1 MTKTNVLYGIIA
13 LLVALNITV
22 LMIVLGIPEP
32 PKEFGHKPPNLGR
45 LIEQE
50 LHFDAQ
56 QKEKLGELIDSHR
69 AQTRKLDEQIKK
81 IRGTYYESLADNQ
94 YTLAQQNQLLQQ
106 LGQLQMRIEKGRWQH
121 FMAIKKLCRP
131 EQLDD
136 FSELTKELVR
146 ALPGGPRPPH
156 RPRHD

>member
-1 MTKTNVLYGIIA
+1 MTKTNVLYGIVS

-22 LMIVLGIPEP
+22 LLIVLGMPEP
-32 PKEFGHKPPNLGR
+32 PKEFGHRSPNLGR

-56 QKEKLGELIDSHR
+56 QTEKLGELIDSHR
-69 AQTRKLDEQIKK
+69 AQTRKLDAQIQK
-81 IRGTYYESLADNQ
+81 IRVTYYESLADNQ

-106 LGQLQMRIEKGRWQH
+106 LGQLQMRIEKRRWQH

-131 EQLDD
+131 DQLDD
-136 FSELTKELVR
+136 FSELTKELVQVF
-146 ALPGGPRPPH
+146 PGVRRPPH

>member
-1 MTKTNVLYGIIA
+1 MTKTNVLYGIVA

-22 LMIVLGIPEP
+22 LLIVLGMPEP
-32 PKEFGHKPPNLGR
+32 PKEFGHRPPNLGR

-50 LHFDAQ
+50 LHFDGQ

-69 AQTRKLDEQIKK
+69 AQTGKLDAQIQK

-146 ALPGGPRPPH
+146 AFPGDHRPPH
-156 RPRHD
+156 PQRHD

>member
-1 MTKTNVLYGIIA
+1 MTKTNVLYGIVA
-13 LLVALNITV
+13 LLVALNITILLV
-22 LMIVLGIPEP
+22 VLGKAQP
-32 PKEFGHKPPNLGR
+32 PQDFGHRPPNLR
-45 LIEQE
+45 SFIEQE

-69 AQTRKLDEQIKK
+69 AQTRKLDEQIQK

-131 EQLDD
+131 EQMDD
-136 FSELTKELVR
+136 FSALTKELVR

>member
-1 MTKTNVLYGIIA
+1 MTKTNVLYGIVA

-22 LMIVLGIPEP
+22 LLIVLGMPEP
-32 PKEFGHKPPNLGR
+32 PKEFGHRPPNLGR

-50 LHFDAQ
+50 LHFDGQ

-69 AQTRKLDEQIKK
+69 AQTRKLDEQIQK
-81 IRGTYYESLADNQ
+81 IRGTYYESLADNK

-146 ALPGGPRPPH
+146 AFPGVRRPPH
-156 RPRHD
+156 PQRHD

>member
-1 MTKTNVLYGIIA
+1 MTKTNVLYGIVA

-22 LMIVLGIPEP
+22 LLVVLSKPQP
-32 PKEFGHKPPNLGR
+32 PQDFGHRPPNLGR

-56 QKEKLGELIDSHR
+56 QKEKLVELIDSHR
-69 AQTRKLDEQIKK
+69 AQTRNLDEQIQK
-81 IRGTYYESLADNQ
+81 IRGSYYESLANNQ

-106 LGQLQMRIEKGRWQH
+106 LGQLQLRIEKGRWQH

-146 ALPGGPRPPH
+146 AFPGGRRPPH
-156 RPRHD
+156 PQRHD